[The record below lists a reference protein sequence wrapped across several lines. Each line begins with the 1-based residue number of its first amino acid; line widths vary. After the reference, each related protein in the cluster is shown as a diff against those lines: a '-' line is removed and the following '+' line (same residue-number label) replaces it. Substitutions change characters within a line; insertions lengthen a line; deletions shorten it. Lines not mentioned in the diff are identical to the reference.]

1 MSRPSRKREN
11 WEEREARLLKENVF
25 DHLAYYI
32 QVQLPE
38 KKFVSRTTSLPYLVP
53 KTTSFSPQTSR
64 RNRGNTPSSKQQ
76 KQFNGKLQTPL
87 YDDARAH
94 KHGGKSRSATEKPKK
109 HNHRVRDIS
118 SDSSSSS
125 SSDEDR
131 DKSLKKSRNY
141 TTHKTRNMKRQQ
153 RSQSSYPRRNNAIHH
168 AFYSS
173 PYAAEAVTTD
183 IRKFRTAE
191 SMRRQAERVAA
202 NTSSLLTTIPL
213 TKVIEINKYRSP
225 TKTYLRCSSSFSEHA
240 NGMLASDKAVHY
252 ATKHEERES
261 ARKFAKEKKRKEKE
275 KRTRRRE
282 NESSQSYARK
292 YQKPLKPIVGY
303 DSDQSPS
310 VSSKTLTTRSK
321 SSMSVN
327 SESSESTVVPIE
339 TSSSDSEGSSIKQQY
354 TKTYVSSHKTVI
366 NKPKEMGSSDSSSED
381 EINLKHTENKSGSQ
395 KKTRYA
401 RNGSLPNGSI
411 PASSHKH
418 KDSKTHKESSRKTSS
433 DFKSS
438 KQETNKHVMERVPS
452 SSSSSASFVTSSQ
465 NQATNDGSTRKSSS
479 SQPSA
484 PTQRPVIHIYSPS
497 SSSIDS
503 DTTKSVASVVH
514 SSQNESPL
522 LEKIERA
529 TSEPS
534 GGINAT
540 SVNVKNNAVSPSQS
554 RVSNHTSSESSI
566 SSTDTENKNKEAK
579 VKPFD
584 INNQKTASND
594 QQPIKSHSEH
604 ESSRSGITTEK
615 KHNSTSSSMSE
626 TRDIRTSSYDQD
638 VIAKSTDGEDA
649 RQEKAERLGTLKKL
663 VSSSSSSS
671 GGSDSDIDDRNNH
684 SQFDSTNT
692 NVDKKSNV
700 TTSRKSTTED
710 SSISSDVFISESRES
725 SVRPS
730 VTSSIHSKQSDDS
743 SSSSESGSFDM
754 SSMTSSLRNLIEES
768 RVSLSSS
775 SDDDD
780 SERFRLEEKFFGHGN
795 QDDISHQF
803 DLPNEKEPYVE
814 SGGEILGV
822 MKTSA
827 KYG

>member
-1 MSRPSRKREN
+1 MS
-11 WEEREARLLKENVF
+11 L
-25 DHLAYYI
+25 
-32 QVQLPE
+32 
-38 KKFVSRTTSLPYLVP
+38 
-53 KTTSFSPQTSR
+53 
-64 RNRGNTPSSKQQ
+64 
-76 KQFNGKLQTPL
+76 
-87 YDDARAH
+87 
-94 KHGGKSRSATEKPKK
+94 
-109 HNHRVRDIS
+109 
-118 SDSSSSS
+118 
-125 SSDEDR
+125 
-131 DKSLKKSRNY
+131 
-141 TTHKTRNMKRQQ
+141 
-153 RSQSSYPRRNNAIHH
+153 
-168 AFYSS
+168 
-173 PYAAEAVTTD
+173 
-183 IRKFRTAE
+183 
-191 SMRRQAERVAA
+191 
-202 NTSSLLTTIPL
+202 
-213 TKVIEINKYRSP
+213 
-225 TKTYLRCSSSFSEHA
+225 
-240 NGMLASDKAVHY
+240 
-252 ATKHEERES
+252 
-261 ARKFAKEKKRKEKE
+261 KRKEKE
-275 KRTRRRE
+275 KRTRKRE
-282 NESSQSYARK
+282 KELSHSYGRT
-292 YQKPLKPIVGY
+292 YQKPLKLIVGY

-310 VSSKTLTTRSK
+310 VSSKTSTTRSK
-321 SSMSVN
+321 SSISVN
-327 SESSESTVVPIE
+327 SEPSESTVVRIE
-339 TSSSDSEGSSIKQQY
+339 TSSSDSKGSSIKQQY
-354 TKTYVSSHKTVI
+354 TKTDVSSHKTVI

-381 EINLKHTENKSGSQ
+381 EINLKHTENKSVSR
-395 KKTRYA
+395 KNTRYA

-514 SSQNESPL
+514 PSQNESPE
-522 LEKIERA
+522 LEKTGQA
-529 TSEPS
+529 TAVPS

-540 SVNVKNNAVSPSQS
+540 SVNVENDAVSPSQS
-554 RVSNHTSSESSI
+554 RESNRTSSESSI
-566 SSTDTENKNKEAK
+566 SSTDTENENKEVK
-579 VKPFD
+579 VKPSD
-584 INNQKTASND
+584 INNRKTASND
-594 QQPIKSHSEH
+594 HQPIKTHSEH
-604 ESSRSGITTEK
+604 ETSMPGIDAAK
-615 KHNSTSSSMSE
+615 KHNSTSSSLMSE
-626 TRDIRTSSYDQD
+626 TQDIRTSSNDQD

-671 GGSDSDIDDRNNH
+671 SGSDSDIDDRNNH

-692 NVDKKSNV
+692 NVEKKSNV

-768 RVSLSSS
+768 RVSLSETIPTSSS

-780 SERFRLEEKFFGHGN
+780 SEKFRLEEKFFGHGN